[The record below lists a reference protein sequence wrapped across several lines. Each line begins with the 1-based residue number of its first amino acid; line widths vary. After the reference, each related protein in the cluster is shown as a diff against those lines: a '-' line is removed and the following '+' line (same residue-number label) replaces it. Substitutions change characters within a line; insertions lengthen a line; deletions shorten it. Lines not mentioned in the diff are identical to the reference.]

1 MYSAIIADDEPLLR
15 RELRE
20 ALHELW
26 PELRIV
32 EELADGAAALEAIE
46 RHAPSASFLDMR
58 MPKLTGLEVAERAQG
73 TTNVVYVTAYDEHAV
88 AAFEQGAV
96 DYVLKPIRRARL
108 AATVERLR
116 QRLAALRAGGGRP
129 RLQWIQASVGNTLR
143 FVPVDEICYFKSD
156 GKYTR
161 VATAHFEAYIRR
173 SLISLL
179 DVLDPDAF
187 WQIHRGIV
195 VGVRHIESV
204 TREAG
209 GEMVVRVRGLD
220 VELPVSKAHQ
230 GRFRAM

>member
-1 MYSAIIADDEPLLR
+1 
-15 RELRE
+15 
-20 ALHELW
+20 
-26 PELRIV
+26 
-32 EELADGAAALEAIE
+32 
-46 RHAPSASFLDMR
+46 MR

-73 TTNVVYVTAYDEHAV
+73 FTHVVFVTAYDEHAV

-116 QRLAALRAGGGRP
+116 HRLAVLPPTVERP
-129 RLQWIQASVGNTLR
+129 RLQWIQAGVGHTLR
-143 FVPVDEICYFKSD
+143 FVPIDEICYFKSD

-161 VATAHFEAYIRR
+161 VVTADFEAFIRR
-173 SLISLL
+173 SLSSLIQ
-179 DVLDPDAF
+179 VLDAEAF

-209 GEMVVRVRGLD
+209 EMIVRVRRLG

-230 GRFRAM
+230 ARFRAM